1 MDKLDI
7 KERLALLFTWWY
19 GYNICVINKLLKN
32 QPPTEKFLVNLKK
45 DLKSTHILDIWVGK
59 WFAKKK
65 LTKKVDKFLTTEFK
79 ILFDEILPDENIGEN
94 FWIDMALLIL
104 YDQVSRNI
112 FRGTKKAYK
121 TDSKALKISR
131 FWIKKHEDLGFHYIC
146 TLCISLSHSENIE
159 DQNIVYNYLKTNL
172 FKSHYNKHQ
181 TIYNT
186 LCKIHNN
193 HRNRIIYFNRIPER
207 NIILN
212 RHSTEKELIYMNNI

>member
-7 KERLALLFTWWY
+7 KERLATLFTWWY

-104 YDQVSRNI
+104 YDQVSR
-112 FRGTKKAYK
+112 
-121 TDSKALKISR
+121 
-131 FWIKKHEDLGFHYIC
+131 
-146 TLCISLSHSENIE
+146 
-159 DQNIVYNYLKTNL
+159 
-172 FKSHYNKHQ
+172 
-181 TIYNT
+181 
-186 LCKIHNN
+186 
-193 HRNRIIYFNRIPER
+193 
-207 NIILN
+207 
-212 RHSTEKELIYMNNI
+212 